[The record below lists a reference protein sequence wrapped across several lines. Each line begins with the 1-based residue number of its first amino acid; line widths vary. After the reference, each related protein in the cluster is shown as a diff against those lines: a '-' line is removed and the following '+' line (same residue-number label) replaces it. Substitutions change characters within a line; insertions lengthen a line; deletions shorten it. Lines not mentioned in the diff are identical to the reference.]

1 MLCRKLMLAAG
12 LMVSLSVLSA
22 PVRIDENTT
31 YTTQAELDAAAD
43 GIEIADGVVLTF
55 NPGSGKSLAVNHA
68 ISGAGGIAVTSG
80 TVTFTVAS
88 SYSGGT
94 AVSSAVVLCSVADA
108 LGAGEVVIDR
118 SATSTA
124 YVAYTQGS
132 TTEGAAEVKNAFRL
146 KNVSANKTGTDQNS
160 ALRFTSTT
168 VGDRITFSG
177 VVTCENGFSF
187 IMEGGASKVATF
199 TGGING
205 PAEGGPHG
213 MSLGGNTP
221 GVTGKNNKLIFD
233 CVINAPTFKIRSTNG
248 SFEFGFKKQGNVWLD
263 LYNDRTTV
271 TCYGENVLAE
281 NGDIV
286 FDTYYSVGA
295 IDLNGYSQIVR
306 NLHDSAHTG
315 TSKNFII
322 KNSKST
328 FATLTVKGTQDS
340 DYLCYLQGKL
350 NLVWDPV
357 GDYSFTVKDYVE
369 QVRNDASQMTMSGT
383 VTVKGGSFVIDAN
396 RAMPKLTG
404 VAVEGAGRFVTSS
417 FAAVPAD
424 GMSFSAQD
432 TGVIDI
438 PCAAWKT
445 VSLTLDGTPAA
456 TGYYSGTQSVPEVTK
471 TTHLGETTLFRVDGT
486 VPPVVPV
493 VTTWKVNAGNTAFS
507 SAENWEGGSP
517 DFTAGTAQPTFASG
531 AEATVDGVYKIA
543 GLTFGAADQTYVL
556 AAGEGGELVFSQGVT
571 TIPEGATVVVDSPV
585 RFDNGHR
592 FEMGCRSV
600 LKFNGRISG
609 NAVTSVSFVIPT
621 PAQAESEN
629 KAILPV
635 VHFANDENSF
645 TQDLAFT
652 NTCAVA
658 KGTHPFGNGF
668 GVVTFRNEQKYGTKD
683 KILTLDGTTIP
694 NMIRHWNVEAQSKQT
709 FYAPANTTNVLSGE
723 FDMGDKSRYM
733 TVESGAQIIF
743 EGGFKYSVNNFYY
756 TAGGSGATRG
766 VMIVR
771 NKPMVFTGNANY
783 SNGQNSNLRLECAGN
798 RLAQCTLS
806 VDGTLLT
813 LAADD
818 AITDTV
824 LTLTKGV
831 LDLNGHDVSFTKLV
845 NSAATGFVKSATP
858 ASLTFTGNSTNT
870 VSATFQGQAGLR
882 SSGTSYLTLSSAQTS
897 EGPLGVDGNGVL
909 VLGAGASWAGT
920 NVDLKASGTLAVDNP
935 AALKRRTTVT
945 AFGTDWKLLVPD
957 GATAKVRQLIDGDSG
972 EPFETGTYGGPN
984 STAEHKLANF
994 GEGTGILDVTGVPG
1008 TCMIVR

>member
-1 MLCRKLMLAAG
+1 MKNATLLLLTG
-12 LMVSLSVLSA
+12 LMASLSVLAA
-22 PVRIDENTT
+22 PVRIDESTT

-43 GIEIADGVVLTF
+43 GLVIAEGVTLTLD
-55 NPGSGKSLAVNHA
+55 PGNGKTLTANCV
-68 ISGAGGIAVTSG
+68 ISGLGGIAVKSG
-80 TVTFTVAS
+80 TVTFNAS
-88 SYSGGT
+88 STYEGGT
-94 AVSSAVVLCSVADA
+94 AVSFAAVLCSVPDA
-108 LGAGEVVIDR
+108 LGTGEVSIDGAVR
-118 SATSTA
+118 PYP
-124 YVAYTQGS
+124 YVAYTRGS
-132 TTEGAAEVKNAFRL
+132 TTEGTAEVKNAFRF
-146 KNVSANKTGTDQNS
+146 KNVSASKAGTDQNP

-187 IMEGGASKVATF
+187 TMEGGASKVATF

-213 MSLGGNTP
+213 MALGGNR
-221 GVTGKNNKLIFD
+221 GANVSGNFNKCVFD
-233 CVINAPTFKIRSTNG
+233 CVINAPTFKIRSSNA

-281 NGDIV
+281 NGDLI
-286 FDTYYSVGA
+286 FDNNYSIG
-295 IDLNGYSQIVR
+295 ILDLNGYSQTVR
-306 NLHDSAHTG
+306 NVYETNNTG
-315 TSKNFII
+315 NKTFAIN
-322 KNSKST
+322 NSSQT
-328 FATLTVKGTQDS
+328 PATLTVKGTRDC
-340 DYLCYLQGKL
+340 DYLCYLKGKL

-357 GDYSFTVKDYVE
+357 GDYSFMVKDFAE
-369 QVRNDASQMTMSGT
+369 QTRNDAGQMTMSGS
-383 VTVKGGSFVIDAN
+383 VTVKGGCFVIDVN
-396 RAMPKLTG
+396 RSMPKLTG
-404 VAVEGAGRFVTSS
+404 VAAEGTGRFVTSKIEAVPVAAMS
-417 FAAVPAD
+417 FAAAD
-424 GMSFSAQD
+424 E
-432 TGVIDI
+432 GVIDI
-438 PCAAWKT
+438 PCAAWTT
-445 VSLTLDGTPAA
+445 VSLTLDGTPAE
-456 TGYYSGTQSVPEVTK
+456 TGYYSGTQLAPEVTK
-471 TTHLGETTLFRVDGT
+471 TAHLGETTLFRIDGS

-493 VTTWKVNAGNTAFS
+493 AATWKVNAANTAFS
-507 SAENWEGGSP
+507 SADNWEGGLP
-517 DFTAGTAQPTFASG
+517 DFTTGTAQPTFAAG

-709 FYAPANTTNVLSGE
+709 FYAPANTTNVLTGE

-733 TVESGAQIIF
+733 TVESGAQIVF
-743 EGGFKYSVNNFYY
+743 EGGFKYKTNNFYY
-756 TAGGSGATRG
+756 EAGGSGATRG
-766 VMIVR
+766 LMIVR
-771 NKPMVFTGNANY
+771 NKPMVLSGTANY

-798 RLAQCTLS
+798 RLAQCTLR

-813 LAADD
+813 LAADE

-831 LDLNGHDVSFTKLV
+831 IDLNGHDVSFTKLV
-845 NSAATGFVKSATP
+845 DSAATGFVKSATP

-870 VSATFQGQAGLR
+870 FSATFQGLAGLR
-882 SSGTSYLTLSSAQTS
+882 SSGKSYLTLASAQTS
-897 EGPLGVDGNGVL
+897 EGPLGVDGDGVL

-920 NVDLKASGTLAVDNP
+920 AVVLKASGTLAIDNP
-935 AALKRRTTVT
+935 AALKKRTTVT
-945 AFGTDWKLLVPD
+945 VSGADWSILVKD
-957 GATAKVRQLIDGDSG
+957 VTTATVRNLIDGDSG
-972 EPFETGTYGGPN
+972 EPFAAGTYGGPN

-994 GEGTGILDVTGVPG
+994 GEGTGILNVTGVPG
-1008 TCMIVR
+1008 VLLIVR